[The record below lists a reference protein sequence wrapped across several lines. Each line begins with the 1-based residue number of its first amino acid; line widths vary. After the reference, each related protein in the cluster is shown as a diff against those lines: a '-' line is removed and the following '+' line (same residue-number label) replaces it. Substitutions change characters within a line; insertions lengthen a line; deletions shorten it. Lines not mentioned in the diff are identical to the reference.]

1 MISAAWRSLTKRF
14 CCMKRPIRDRSRRHQ
29 LPWVALMCAWLGA
42 VFTQAQSTNPNLPP
56 GLEVDEE
63 MKRFN
68 AKEGDTAA
76 KFQFAVK
83 NTTESD
89 VVIEQIITSCGCT
102 TGELPEDPWV
112 LSAGESGT
120 FDVTMDLHGRTGVV
134 TKSVFVRSNLGI
146 AKLKVQSII
155 PQGAAIGGMTERR
168 RNQLLALRDRTA
180 IFKGRCVQCHVRP
193 TVDKLDKDLYE
204 TACGVC
210 HESENRATMVPD
222 LRELKKETNA
232 EYWEKWVREG
242 RQGSLMPG
250 FDRKHGGPLDDEQVD
265 SLVRFLESGGLYRL
279 GIDSELDAAGSRET
293 STEDA
298 FGSVNP
304 FELESPE

>member
-1 MISAAWRSLTKRF
+1 
-14 CCMKRPIRDRSRRHQ
+14 MKRSICDRSRRRH
-29 LPWVALMCAWLGA
+29 LPWLALLCALLGN
-42 VFTQAQSTNPNLPP
+42 VVTQAQTTNPNLPP

-63 MKRFN
+63 IKRFN

-83 NTTESD
+83 NTTDAE
-89 VVIEQIITSCGCT
+89 VVIERIITSCGCT

-146 AKLKVQSII
+146 TKLKVQSVI
-155 PQGAAIGGMTERR
+155 PRGAGVGGMTERR

-193 TVDKLDKDLYE
+193 TADKLEKELYE
-204 TACGVC
+204 TACGIC

-232 EYWEKWVREG
+232 EYWEKWIREG

-250 FDRKHGGPLDDEQVD
+250 FDRKHGGPLDDEQVE

-279 GIDSELDAAGSRET
+279 ELDSELDEAAEEPAKTDDS
-293 STEDA
+293 
-298 FGSVNP
+298 FGAVDP
-304 FELESPE
+304 FGLESPE